1 MGGHRAELV
10 DVIRQIRNRWRLKL
24 ALRGAVVVVAGSL
37 VALLLSASGLE
48 AFKFSAAAIITFRVI
63 VASVFAALAAVWLWR
78 PLRRQVTD
86 AQVALYL
93 EECDPSLE
101 ASILSAVEASSDAA
115 AASDAHSRALVD
127 RLVQGAVEKCREL
140 EYHRTIERAGLRRH
154 VMTLASVAAATILLV
169 VFGPAFLRQG
179 LSALLV
185 IYQSTEAS
193 TPYRIQVTPGT
204 ATVPRGSDQQIKA
217 KLFGFKAADADVRMR
232 SGSDGAWE
240 RVPLVPTADPLVFEG
255 ILFHLEKPIDYKVVS
270 NGVESPIFKMTL
282 VDLPTV
288 SKLELEYRYPAY
300 TGLPPQKI
308 ENGGDVAALRG
319 TEVVLRVV
327 PSMNAPSGRILV
339 NENVAASRPLTR
351 QADGSL
357 TGSFTIDKQ
366 GFYRIELEG
375 PHGEHVTASPQY
387 TIDVTAD
394 RAPTVSFLK
403 PGRDTMATAV
413 EELFVEAKA
422 SDDFGVKQLE
432 LVYAVNGGKEKTVKL
447 FGGAKPLTEVSAG
460 HTIYLEELGLTPG
473 DSVSYYARATDS
485 DVQAGRT
492 VSSDIYFVQIRPYR
506 KDFKPAQSQAQ
517 QGGGGG
523 GGNDVGQLSQ
533 QQKEIVA
540 ATFNVIRDKAKISA
554 EKYRENVVFL
564 TLSQGKLK
572 TQVEE
577 LIEKMRSRQV
587 DQDERFK
594 KISDLLSK
602 AVPEMGTAEA
612 TLRKQDP
619 KTAMTPE
626 QTALK
631 FLQAAEQEYE
641 MQIAAQ
647 NGGGGGGGGGSAQA
661 NDLADLFELELDK
674 LANQYEMQK
683 RAGEQQGQQKI
694 DELAEKLKELAQR
707 QQQEAERQRRM
718 AAAGQNASGGG
729 ASQRAARGR
738 SGRGGAASRAALA
751 RHAAPGNR
759 RSRAPAPAGGQRH
772 ASSGRQR
779 IARRR
784 RAGDP
789 GAREAAPGA
798 GTARARPV
806 EPDEGRHPG
815 RAAESRGAGQR
826 TERDRIAGQGLDPGR
841 RGAGAGTEARRSE
854 DRDGREGRE
863 SGETTPAAGR

>member
-10 DVIRQIRNRWRLKL
+10 EVIRQIRNRWRLKL
-24 ALRGAVVVVAGSL
+24 ALRGVVVVVAGSL
-37 VALLLSASGLE
+37 MALLLSASGLE
-48 AFKFSAAAIITFRVI
+48 ALKFSAAAIIAFRVI
-63 VASVFAALAAVWLWR
+63 VAVVFATLAALWLWR
-78 PLRRQVTD
+78 PLKRQVSD

-93 EECDPSLE
+93 EECDPTLE
-101 ASILSAVEASSDAA
+101 ASLLSAVEASNAEAA
-115 AASDAHSRALVD
+115 GDQTHSHALVD
-127 RLVQGAVEKCREL
+127 RLVQQAIEKCHEV
-140 EYHRTIERAGLRRH
+140 EYHRTIERKRVRQHMA
-154 VMTLASVAAATILLV
+154 TLAGVAVAAILLV
-169 VFGPAFLRQG
+169 VFGPAFLRNG
-179 LSALLV
+179 LSALLIV
-185 IYQSTEAS
+185 YRSIEAA
-193 TPYRIQVTPGT
+193 TPYRIDVTPGT

-217 KLFGFKAADADVRMR
+217 KLFGFKAADAEVRMR

-255 ILFHLEKPIDYKVVS
+255 ILFHLEKPIDYKVIS
-270 NGVESPIFKMTL
+270 NGVESKMFTMTL

-319 TEVVLRVV
+319 TEVFLHVV
-327 PSMNAPSGRILV
+327 PSMNTPSGKILV
-339 NENVAASRPLTR
+339 NDAESRPLTR

-473 DSVSYYARATDS
+473 DSVSYYARATDTDS
-485 DVQAGRT
+485 VQAGKT

-517 QGGGGG
+517 GGGGGGG

-554 EKYRENVVFL
+554 EKVPRERGVPHLVARQAEDPGRRADREDEEPSGRSGRAVQEDL
-564 TLSQGKLK
+564 RPA
-572 TQVEE
+572 VEGVAGNGDGG
-577 LIEKMRSRQV
+577 IH
-587 DQDERFK
+587 
-594 KISDLLSK
+594 
-602 AVPEMGTAEA
+602 AAEA
-612 TLRKQDP
+612 GSEDRDDARAGGAEIPAGGRAGIRDAARPAERRRRWRRRRQRAGQRP
-619 KTAMTPE
+619 RGSVRAR
-626 QTALK
+626 AR
-631 FLQAAEQEYE
+631 QARESVRDAEAGRR
-641 MQIAAQ
+641 AAGPAEDGRARRQ
-647 NGGGGGGGGGSAQA
+647 AEGARAAPAAGGRAAAADGGGRTELVGRRRQSA
-661 NDLADLFELELDK
+661 
-674 LANQYEMQK
+674 
-683 RAGEQQGQQKI
+683 
-694 DELAEKLKELAQR
+694 
-707 QQQEAERQRRM
+707 
-718 AAAGQNASGGG
+718 
-729 ASQRAARGR
+729 AARGR
-738 SGRGGAASRAALA
+738 SGRSGPASGAALA
-751 RHAAPGNR
+751 RHAAPGRPGSGASAAVGR
-759 RSRAPAPAGGQRH
+759 RRH
-772 ASSGRQR
+772 AARGGQR

-784 RAGDP
+784 RAGAA
-789 GAREAAPGA
+789 GARETAPG
-798 GTARARPV
+798 GRPAHERPD
-806 EPDEGRHPG
+806 EPDQRQHPGGAAEGR
-815 RAAESRGAGQR
+815 SAGQR
-826 TERDRIAGQGLDPGR
+826 AERDRVAGQSSSIRRD
-841 RGAGAGTEARRSE
+841 RGARRARS
-854 DRDGREGRE
+854 
-863 SGETTPAAGR
+863 